1 MRLCKKI
8 KGGMITL
15 PIYLALTTFIKKTTL
30 LFYQKYNKSIYIY
43 LLINTNLV
51 KVYLLSL
58 NKECLYEMCLYKACR
73 KNACRYKECHYK
85 RAVKQLCKFIFY
97 NTVKLIYFY

>member
-1 MRLCKKI
+1 
-8 KGGMITL
+8 MITP

-58 NKECLYEMCLYKACR
+58 NKECLYEMCFYKACQ
-73 KNACRYKECHYK
+73 KM
-85 RAVKQLCKFIFY
+85 RAVTKSAIIKEPLNNFANLFFI
-97 NTVKLIYFY
+97 KLSNQFISTN